1 MYRREHQKIYTF
13 YFLGLNVKLS
23 SHTHM
28 YSMLIIPVLLQIQQ
42 FLLKLKYH
50 IRGNIGDNN
59 IDETQSIGRLN
70 IDDLIKIY
78 FIHALIYFIHTLI
91 FFYNLH
97 MLVLGMEMHM
107 LVLGLEIHMFNSCIC
122 GHHVSKE
129 FWMPLINKEVICV
142 QESGNPYDPYAV
154 AFS

>member
-1 MYRREHQKIYTF
+1 MQHAGEAECSPANITNNIRTYIKIVVHGAINIVYMCRREHQKIYTF

-59 IDETQSIGRLN
+59 NNYIDETQSIGRLN
-70 IDDLIKIY
+70 IDDLVKIY
-78 FIHALIYFIHTLI
+78 FIHALIYFIL
-91 FFYNLH
+91 Y
-97 MLVLGMEMHM
+97 
-107 LVLGLEIHMFNSCIC
+107 IH
-122 GHHVSKE
+122 
-129 FWMPLINKEVICV
+129 
-142 QESGNPYDPYAV
+142 
-154 AFS
+154 